1 MPGSNDQSAYEIY
14 VMNFTEPTNF
24 PFTVAI
30 YAKYGSQPIG
40 TIDITG
46 NGVYMPSGMYPGL
59 GRFTISLT
67 QTNTS
72 GEPILEET
80 VVLSASDALPPLL
93 PTSSR
98 YIRVVVRNV
107 PIVGE
112 GNGED
117 EQ

>member
-1 MPGSNDQSAYEIY
+1 MPGSNDQTAYEIY

-40 TIDITG
+40 TIDITA
-46 NGVYMPSGMYPGL
+46 NGVYQPSEMYPGL
-59 GRFTISLT
+59 GRYTIGLT
-67 QTNTS
+67 QANTS
-72 GEPILEET
+72 GEPVLEET
-80 VVLSASDALPPLL
+80 VVLNASDAVPTLL

-112 GNGED
+112 GDGNS
-117 EQ
+117 QH